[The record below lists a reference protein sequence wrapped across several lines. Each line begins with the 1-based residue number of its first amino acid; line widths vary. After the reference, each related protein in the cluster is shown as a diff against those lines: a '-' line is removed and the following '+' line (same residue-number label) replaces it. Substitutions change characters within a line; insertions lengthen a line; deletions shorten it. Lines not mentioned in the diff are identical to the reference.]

1 MKLLVTD
8 NAASTALKALG
19 DKSKLIYIDIP
30 AANEAAALTELALIS
45 TDDYFYSDDVEGV
58 SGSSTD
64 TILLPE
70 KITENG

>member
-45 TDDYFYSDDVEGV
+45 TDDYFYSDDVEEVGGETSV
-58 SGSSTD
+58 K
-64 TILLPE
+64 IRLP
-70 KITENG
+70 KKAITG